1 MQAWATETENKLNDA
16 KGKIERVK
24 RALSDIE
31 NDETITEREKDEAI
45 RREVIKA
52 ETEKQ
57 VAIEKARMELE
68 RIHKE
73 EERKRDLEHQDL
85 ILQQQMKF
93 EKARESNVEKP
104 KELQVKNVKL
114 PKLSITKFSGKFSDW
129 LSFWNTFEVEIDSTE
144 LPTVSKFAYLRELL
158 EPNVR
163 SEVEGLPFST
173 EGYERAKNILK
184 SEYGK
189 TSEIVNAY
197 IQEIINLPV
206 INGSSPAKVHDFY
219 KTLSHNV
226 QSLQTLGKIERVN
239 GNTRAVLEK
248 LKGIKADLVP
258 GEEGWQD
265 WDLPRL
271 VVALK
276 RWRDINRVVNT
287 NSNDD
292 KSPPKQ
298 AMRRSNF
305 YHARDGDR
313 RRRSCVYCGDKTHAS
328 KDCTKVTS
336 VTERKKFLAEHKLCF
351 NCTGA
356 KHRASDCRSTVTC
369 QNCQEKHHTSICGK
383 TAATGG
389 EQLMTAAENHV
400 PMVYPVVVVNVGGT
414 KCRALLD
421 TGAGSSYASATLLNR
436 LETRNHRRE
445 TRRIEMMLGA
455 VTRDME
461 LSTINVQSLDS
472 QFDMDVSVTKV
483 DKPELLHVDN
493 PNYDQLITNYTH
505 LRGVTMNDNDQKPKL
520 PIHLIIGESDYICIK
535 TNQPARVGK
544 TGEPVA
550 ELTKFGWTII
560 AKGNEIDYA
569 ALLLTQTNQSDYE
582 QLCRL
587 DVLGLEDRPEHDQAS
602 VYAEFREQLVRSEE
616 G

>member
-1 MQAWATETENKLNDA
+1 MKEEIEELKFINKESDDDVQAWATETENKLNDA

-57 VAIEKARMELE
+57 VAIEKVRMELE

-163 SEVEGLPFST
+163 SEIEGLPFST

-248 LKGIKADLVP
+248 LKGIKADLVR

-276 RWRDINRVVNT
+276 RWRDINPVVNT

-298 AMRRSNF
+298 TMRRSNF
-305 YHARDGDR
+305 YHTRDGDR
-313 RRRSCVYCGDKTHAS
+313 KRRSCVYCSDKTHAS

-383 TAATGG
+383 TAATG
-389 EQLMTAAENHV
+389 
-400 PMVYPVVVVNVGGT
+400 
-414 KCRALLD
+414 
-421 TGAGSSYASATLLNR
+421 
-436 LETRNHRRE
+436 
-445 TRRIEMMLGA
+445 
-455 VTRDME
+455 
-461 LSTINVQSLDS
+461 
-472 QFDMDVSVTKV
+472 
-483 DKPELLHVDN
+483 
-493 PNYDQLITNYTH
+493 
-505 LRGVTMNDNDQKPKL
+505 
-520 PIHLIIGESDYICIK
+520 ES
-535 TNQPARVGK
+535 N
-544 TGEPVA
+544 
-550 ELTKFGWTII
+550 
-560 AKGNEIDYA
+560 
-569 ALLLTQTNQSDYE
+569 
-582 QLCRL
+582 
-587 DVLGLEDRPEHDQAS
+587 
-602 VYAEFREQLVRSEE
+602 
-616 G
+616 